1 MSPAGP
7 LTAVAPAAV
16 DSTPT
21 VLRDLS
27 RQSSAGV
34 GSEAV
39 RSRPRAPAR
48 GLEVIL
54 NSVEPAV
61 LTPGRPLTLSGVIAN
76 ASPRN
81 WADAQV
87 YVEIGQYPAVSLT
100 DLEVFA
106 ESDEVFTTRIVE
118 YGLFDEI
125 GKVPAGTRKSFDIRV
140 PFSQLPIIGDPGVYN
155 VQVTVLAGF
164 GENRDQEPEGRTS
177 TLLPLLPDDGAGT
190 PAGVVTLLP
199 LTAPVTRTSD
209 GIFVNDQLAQE
220 IGFNGRLR
228 NVVDFALSAPAGSLQ
243 VALDPA
249 LHAAVADMSD
259 GYSVQRTRVS
269 EPSEGGGQEAAAAW
283 MADLD
288 ALLVRQH
295 TVLLPWGVPAAS
307 SLAAE
312 GIKGVAPAA
321 LSSAEDYSE
330 LPVTADVLTWEPA
343 GSTRAGVR
351 ISRAA
356 GSGAQLV
363 SEASLPGLEE
373 LERADVP
380 PSAVTLPSPA
390 GSVRAVVVRDD
401 IAGATVGAA
410 TPPVAV
416 RQYLMSEA
424 TVQALSDGDDP
435 AVVSLPFRW
444 NPGPTA
450 ATTDL
455 ETGLGIEAFSAQ
467 PVDAA
472 LDSSRDTYEG
482 RIVRPDDAPGLT
494 PEQIRAIRALRK
506 SGRLYLDILNDR
518 SETESVFSRQLAMSG
533 SSAWE
538 MLPARGR
545 LATRRDVRVLKEQLA
560 EVTVSVPTFVALS
573 SGSGPFPVTVANS
586 LDVGVTV
593 RLSVVPRN
601 PALRVDAIDQL
612 RLEPGQQRDVQVRA
626 HAEGSGL
633 TSVRVQLATPK
644 GRRFGP
650 PSEIDVRATQIGL
663 AIWIVMSIG
672 LAVLV
677 GAAILRIVRRL
688 RTPGAFSPREEP
700 RHP

>member
-1 MSPAGP
+1 
-7 LTAVAPAAV
+7 
-16 DSTPT
+16 
-21 VLRDLS
+21 
-27 RQSSAGV
+27 
-34 GSEAV
+34 
-39 RSRPRAPAR
+39 
-48 GLEVIL
+48 
-54 NSVEPAV
+54 
-61 LTPGRPLTLSGVIAN
+61 
-76 ASPRN
+76 
-81 WADAQV
+81 
-87 YVEIGQYPAVSLT
+87 
-100 DLEVFA
+100 
-106 ESDEVFTTRIVE
+106 
-118 YGLFDEI
+118 
-125 GKVPAGTRKSFDIRV
+125 
-140 PFSQLPIIGDPGVYN
+140 
-155 VQVTVLAGF
+155 
-164 GENRDQEPEGRTS
+164 
-177 TLLPLLPDDGAGT
+177 
-190 PAGVVTLLP
+190 
-199 LTAPVTRTSD
+199 
-209 GIFVNDQLAQE
+209 
-220 IGFNGRLR
+220 
-228 NVVDFALSAPAGSLQ
+228 
-243 VALDPA
+243 
-249 LHAAVADMSD
+249 
-259 GYSVQRTRVS
+259 
-269 EPSEGGGQEAAAAW
+269 
-283 MADLD
+283 
-288 ALLVRQH
+288 
-295 TVLLPWGVPAAS
+295 
-307 SLAAE
+307 
-312 GIKGVAPAA
+312 
-321 LSSAEDYSE
+321 
-330 LPVTADVLTWEPA
+330 
-343 GSTRAGVR
+343 
-351 ISRAA
+351 
-356 GSGAQLV
+356 
-363 SEASLPGLEE
+363 
-373 LERADVP
+373 
-380 PSAVTLPSPA
+380 
-390 GSVRAVVVRDD
+390 
-401 IAGATVGAA
+401 
-410 TPPVAV
+410 
-416 RQYLMSEA
+416 MSEA

>member
-1 MSPAGP
+1 
-7 LTAVAPAAV
+7 
-16 DSTPT
+16 
-21 VLRDLS
+21 
-27 RQSSAGV
+27 
-34 GSEAV
+34 
-39 RSRPRAPAR
+39 
-48 GLEVIL
+48 
-54 NSVEPAV
+54 
-61 LTPGRPLTLSGVIAN
+61 
-76 ASPRN
+76 
-81 WADAQV
+81 
-87 YVEIGQYPAVSLT
+87 LT

-177 TLLPLLPDDGAGT
+177 TLLPLLPGDGADT

-209 GIFVNDQLAQE
+209 GIFVTDQLAQE

-259 GYSVQRTRVS
+259 GYSVQRTKVS
-269 EPSEGGGQEAAAAW
+269 EPSEGGGQAAAAAW

-330 LPVTADVLTWEPA
+330 LPVTADVMTWEPA

-356 GSGAQLV
+356 GAGAQLV

-380 PSAVTLPSPA
+380 PSAVTLPGPA
-390 GSVRAVVVRDD
+390 GSVQAVVVRDD

-424 TVQALSDGDDP
+424 TVQALSDADDP

-506 SGRLYLDILNDR
+506 SGRLYLDILNDK